1 MGNSLEWEEVREMLN
16 LLFLA
21 SMIAALLAYVFYLL
35 APTEKVR
42 DIIKI
47 PRKIGAK
54 FLDLWRK

>member
-1 MGNSLEWEEVREMLN
+1 MLS

-21 SMIAALLAYVFYLL
+21 STVAALLAYVFYLL